1 MCLTNYFQEMEFIAG
16 LVRVGTIPKECLES
30 VLNMLYPNKTDTEIK
45 EVMDRIFDPK
55 LQASQ
60 PPMDRKQA

>member
-1 MCLTNYFQEMEFIAG
+1 MEFIAG

-45 EVMDRIFDPK
+45 EIMDKIFDPK
-55 LQASQ
+55 LQSKQ
-60 PPMDRKQA
+60 PAMDRQQA